1 MPTSQHTPG
10 PWAVTPWK
18 KTETWDG
25 NRVSVETEGVKSAS
39 GVWVVTPRLHAGI
52 YGKTCAEGEANAR
65 LIAAAPAM
73 LEALQTIQQTADRFK
88 IYEIARSA
96 VAKAQGRDSRKEGG
110 K

>member
-1 MPTSQHTPG
+1 MTAGH
-10 PWAVTPWK
+10 
-18 KTETWDG
+18 
-25 NRVSVETEGVKSAS
+25 TEGPPTCSKCYSATRNI
-39 GVWVVTPRLHAGI
+39 VVLCRTH
-52 YGKTCAEGEANAR
+52 
-65 LIAAAPAM
+65 AAASAM